1 MILTNKHGLPDQL
14 VKVVEATLYEPH
26 PLGENRFSVTELIG
40 PPLIRTL
47 KAKYW
52 SEITQDVSDFLWML
66 LGTAVDN
73 ILSGFDEG
81 VVAQHK
87 IELAVPINGKNVT
100 VVGKPDVIRG
110 DTIEDWKTTSV
121 YSFMNNQVKPEWEAQ
136 LNTYSYLR
144 DSENGFDNQKL
155 IKHLTINA
163 ILRDFV
169 GYKAIEKDYP
179 DVAFKCMPVRLW
191 SITERERYIKE
202 RLLDHIN
209 NPLREC
215 TPEEKWQRE
224 TVYVLRKNGVKKAA
238 LASYPGSGGKQKFTS
253 ESDLLTIAN
262 GKGLTGGKYY
272 IEKRLGECTRCKNYC
287 AVKEMCKYAEEN

>member
-1 MILTNKHGLPDQL
+1 MILTNRYNLPDQL
-14 VKVVEATLYEPH
+14 VKVVESKLYEPH

-52 SEITQDVSDFLWML
+52 NEITQDVSDFLWML

-73 ILSGFDEG
+73 ILSDFDTD

-87 IELAVPINGKNVT
+87 IELAIPTSGKGVI

-110 DTIEDWKTTSV
+110 DTIEDWKCTSV
-121 YSFMNNQVKPEWEAQ
+121 YSFMNNDVKPEWTAQ
-136 LNTYSYLR
+136 LNCYAYLR
-144 DSENGFDNQKL
+144 DAENVFGSQPL

-169 GYKAIEKDYP
+169 GYKAIERDYP
-179 DVAFKCMPVRLW
+179 DVAFKCMPVKLW
-191 SITERERYIKE
+191 STDEQGKYIKE
-202 RLLDHIN
+202 RLLDHLN
-209 NPLREC
+209 NPMREC
-215 TPEEKWQRE
+215 TPEEKWQKE

-253 ESDLLTIAN
+253 EADLLTIAN

-272 IEKRLGECTRCKNYC
+272 VEKRLGECTRCRHYC
-287 AVKEMCKYAEEN
+287 PVKEMCKYAIGE